1 MRTSTIRAISHAVP
15 AKSLSYEELAE
26 RFGEKQVASIYK
38 MSGIRD
44 RRVVESGQCASDLAL
59 SAARRLLQHVAVDR
73 SSIRLLIFASQTPD
87 HRIPATA
94 CRLQA
99 ELGLPE
105 ACAAFDINQACASFV
120 FGLQIAHSMV
130 VAQQTECALLLNADA
145 LTTLINPMDR
155 GLVPLHGDAAT
166 AALVVPLDSSGGGIE
181 FFEMGVAGQDYQ
193 RLIVPAGG
201 ARLPASPETRQET
214 TDESGCVRTLEQ
226 LHMDGPAIFHFAL
239 YKVKDFL
246 RQVLQRRG
254 LSIDDFDLVLFHQA
268 NRTMVDLLYKN
279 LGVPAQKRFYYLERV
294 GNSSGASLPSLLSQ
308 AWREGVVQP
317 GSRTLLCSF
326 GGGLSWGAF
335 SIRWPEG
342 ADAAVPGP
350 VDTPLASA
358 PS

>member
-1 MRTSTIRAISHAVP
+1 MRTSTIRAISHALP
-15 AKSLSYEELAE
+15 AKSLTYEELAE

-44 RRVVESGQCASDLAL
+44 RRVVEFGQCASDLAV
-59 SAARRLLQHVAVDR
+59 SAAERLLQHAAVDR

-87 HRIPATA
+87 YRVPATA

-105 ACAAFDINQACASFV
+105 ACAVFDINQACASFI
-120 FGLQIAHSMV
+120 FALQVAHSMV

-145 LTTLINPMDR
+145 LTALINPMDR
-155 GLVPLHGDAAT
+155 GLVPLHGDAA
-166 AALVVPLDSSGGGIE
+166 AASLVVPADSDYGGIE
-181 FFEMGVAGQDYQ
+181 FFEVGSAGHDYQ

-201 ARLPASPETRQET
+201 FRLPSSVETRQET

-239 YKVKDFL
+239 FKVKDFL
-246 RQVLQRRG
+246 QKVLQRKG
-254 LSIDDFDLVLFHQA
+254 LSVEDFDLVLFHQA
-268 NRTMVDLLYKN
+268 NRTMIDLLYKN
-279 LGVPAQKRFYYLERV
+279 LGVPTEKRFYYLDRV

-308 AWREGVVQP
+308 AWREGVVKP
-317 GSRTLLCSF
+317 GSRTLLCAF

-342 ADAAVPGP
+342 ADAAIPGQ
-350 VDTPLASA
+350 VDTPLASG
-358 PS
+358 SS